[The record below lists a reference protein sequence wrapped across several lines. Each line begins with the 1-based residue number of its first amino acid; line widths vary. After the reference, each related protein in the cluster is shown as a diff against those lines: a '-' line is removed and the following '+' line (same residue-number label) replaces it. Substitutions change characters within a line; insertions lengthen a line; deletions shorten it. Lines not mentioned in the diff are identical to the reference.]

1 MNLKTKSLIEE
12 SESGNKLVTIKITN
26 TKCQIFGQLDPKV
39 IKILD
44 YELSYQLAGY
54 EHATNSGRI
63 YSGWDGR
70 VRLLDK
76 KMQFPIGL
84 LKRAGKTLI
93 EEGVE
98 VQVQDLRSSPKGP
111 PLPINPKF
119 LPRDYQTEVVDLA
132 EKKGSGIIRMC
143 TGSGKTSV
151 ISMLA
156 GRFNVNTV
164 IYVIGIELLYQMK
177 ETIERIL
184 GVKCGMVGDGICE
197 IVDDGINICT
207 IWTAAQA
214 FGEKIELIDCDVTSS
229 AKFKPGVQQKA
240 KIQKMVKE
248 AELFILD
255 ECQYAASKSLQFIH
269 RVSESARYR
278 FLLSGTP
285 WREMGDDLLIEAVSG
300 PKFYDL
306 PASKLIA
313 EGVLVPPKIFFMNVP
328 KMKNLHGTYAE
339 VYNSYIVRNI
349 TRNRMIYDAVD
360 SLVLAKKKVLIL
372 ISKVEHGQILFD
384 MLKDNFDVDV
394 LNGTSSSDTRM
405 SAIQD
410 MRDGKTEVLIASKIF
425 DQGID
430 IPELDALILAGS
442 GKSSARALQR
452 IGRVI
457 RSYPGKKWANVI
469 EFWDNAKYLES
480 HSTARLKIYK
490 SEPGFQIKIEER
502 TMGEEEASV
511 AKPKAKKND
520 RRGVLPENTKLD
532 WC

>member
-1 MNLKTKSLIEE
+1 LIEE
-12 SESGNKLVTIKITN
+12 KIGESNLVTIKITN
-26 TKCQIFGQLDPKV
+26 TKCRIFGEIDPKI

-44 YELSYQLAGY
+44 YELSYPLAGY
-54 EHATNSGRI
+54 EHATTAGRI

-70 VRLLDK
+70 VRLMDK
-76 KMQFPIGL
+76 KMQFPVGL
-84 LKRAGKTLI
+84 WKRAGKTL
-93 EEGVE
+93 VE
-98 VQVQDLRSSPKGP
+98 NGIQVKVEDLRDSPKGT
-111 PLPINPKF
+111 PLPLSKSF
-119 LPRDYQTEVVDLA
+119 KPRDYQLEVVDIA
-132 EKKGSGIIRMC
+132 EKKESGIIRMC

-156 GRFNVNTV
+156 GRFNVRTV

-197 IVDDGINICT
+197 IVPNGINICT

-229 AKFKPGVQQKA
+229 QKYKPGVQQKA
-240 KIQKMVKE
+240 LIQRMVKE

-255 ECQYAASKSLQFIH
+255 ECQYAAAKSLQFIH
-269 RVSESARYR
+269 RISESARYR

-306 PASKLIA
+306 PATKLIS
-313 EGVLVPPKIFFMNVP
+313 EGVLVPPKIYFMNVP

-339 VYNSYIVRNI
+339 VYNSYIVRNV
-349 TRNRMIYDAVD
+349 TRNKMITDAVQ
-360 SLVLAKKKVLIL
+360 SLVEAKKKVLIL

-384 MLKDNFDVDV
+384 LLKDNFRIDV
-394 LNGTSSSDTRM
+394 LNGTSSSDSRM
-405 SAIQD
+405 NAIKD
-410 MRDGKTEVLIASKIF
+410 MREGKTDVLIASKIF

-469 EFWDNAKYLES
+469 EFWDNSKYLES
-480 HSTARLKIYK
+480 HSMARLKIYK

-502 TMGEEEASV
+502 TMNEEEAP
-511 AKPKAKKND
+511 APKPKSKKND
-520 RRGVLPENTKLD
+520 RRRVLPEDTNMD

>member
-1 MNLKTKSLIEE
+1 M
-12 SESGNKLVTIKITN
+12 VTIKITN
-26 TKCQIFGQLDPKV
+26 TKCQLIGQLDQKV

-70 VRLLDK
+70 VRLMDK
-76 KMQFPIGL
+76 RMQFPVGL
-84 LKRAGKTLI
+84 FKRAGKTLI

-98 VQVQDLRSSPKGP
+98 VQVQDLRTSPKGS
-111 PLPINPKF
+111 PLPLDPRFK
-119 LPRDYQTEVVDLA
+119 PRDYQIEVADLA

-184 GVKCGMVGDGICE
+184 NVKCGMIGDGVCD
-197 IVDDGINICT
+197 IVEGGINICT

-214 FGEKIELIDCDVTSS
+214 FGEKIELIDCDVTS
-229 AKFKPGVQQKA
+229 ATKYKPGIQQKA

-248 AELFILD
+248 AELFVLD

-269 RVSESARYR
+269 RVSEAARYR

-306 PASKLIA
+306 PASKLIS
-313 EGVLVPPKIFFMNVP
+313 EGVLVPPKIFFMSVP

-339 VYNSYIVRNI
+339 VYNSYIVRNV
-349 TRNRMIYDAVD
+349 TRNKMIHDAVA
-360 SLVLAKKKVLIL
+360 SLVGAKKKTLIL

-384 MLKDNFDVDV
+384 MLKDNFKVDV
-394 LNGTSSSDTRM
+394 LNGTSSSDLRM
-405 SAIQD
+405 SAIKD
-410 MRDGKTEVLIASKIF
+410 MREGRTDVLIASKIF

-502 TMGEEEASV
+502 TIGEEETPAP
-511 AKPKAKKND
+511 KPKSKKND
-520 RRGVLPENTKLD
+520 RRGILPEDTSMD
-532 WC
+532 WS

>member
-1 MNLKTKSLIEE
+1 M
-12 SESGNKLVTIKITN
+12 VTIKVSN
-26 TKCQIFGQLDPKV
+26 TKCQIIGPLDQKM

-54 EHATNSGRI
+54 DFAATAGRI

-70 VRLLDK
+70 VRLMDK
-76 KMQFPIGL
+76 KLQFPVGL
-84 LKRAGKTLI
+84 LKRAGKAMI
-93 EEGVE
+93 EEGLQ
-98 VQVQDLRSSPKGP
+98 VQVEDLRDEPRGKPLKISSEFKA
-111 PLPINPKF
+111 
-119 LPRDYQTEVVDLA
+119 RDYQMEVVDLA
-132 EKKGSGIIRMC
+132 DKKGSGIIRMC

-151 ISMLA
+151 ISMIA
-156 GRFNVNTV
+156 GRFNVKTV

-177 ETIERIL
+177 ETVERIL
-184 GVKCGMVGDGICE
+184 GVKCGMVGDGICD
-197 IVDDGINICT
+197 IQTNGINICT

-214 FGEKIELIDCDVTSS
+214 FGEKIDLIDCDVTS
-229 AKFKPGVQQKA
+229 ANKYKPSLIQKA
-240 KIQKMVKE
+240 KIQKMVQE
-248 AELFILD
+248 AQLFVLD

-269 RVSESARYR
+269 RVSGNARYR

-313 EGVLVPPKIFFMNVP
+313 EGVLVPPKIYFMNVP

-339 VYNSYIVRNI
+339 VYNSYIMTNI
-349 TRNRMIYDAVD
+349 TRNKMILDATM
-360 SLVLAKKKVLIL
+360 SLVENKKKVLVL
-372 ISKVEHGQILFD
+372 ISKVEHGQILLE
-384 MLKDNFDVDV
+384 MMKGKLRVDS
-394 LNGTSSSDTRM
+394 LNGSSKTEDRL

-410 MRDGKTEVLIASKIF
+410 MRDGKTDVLIASKIF

-502 TMGEEEASV
+502 TMVEEEAS
-511 AKPKAKKND
+511 AARPKSKKND
-520 RRGVLPENTKLD
+520 RKRILPEDPGMD

>member
-1 MNLKTKSLIEE
+1 MI
-12 SESGNKLVTIKITN
+12 TIKVTN
-26 TKCQIFGQLDPKV
+26 TKCQILGLSDQKM

-44 YELSYQLAGY
+44 HELSYQLAGY
-54 EHATNSGRI
+54 DFAATAGRI

-70 VRLLDK
+70 VRLMDK
-76 KMQFPIGL
+76 KLQFPVGL
-84 LKRAGKTLI
+84 LKRAGKAMI
-93 EEGVE
+93 EEGFE
-98 VQVQDLRSSPKGP
+98 VQVEDLRDEPKGKLI
-111 PLPINPKF
+111 PLSPSFKA
-119 LPRDYQTEVVDLA
+119 RDYQLEVVDLA

-151 ISMLA
+151 IAMLA
-156 GRFNVNTV
+156 GRFNVKTV

-177 ETIERIL
+177 ETIERVL
-184 GVKCGMVGDGICE
+184 RVKCGVIGDGICD
-197 IVDDGINICT
+197 IQPNGINICT

-214 FGEKIELIDCDVTSS
+214 FGEKIELIDCDVTAS
-229 AKFKPGVQQKA
+229 AKYKPGAIQKG
-240 KIQKMVKE
+240 KIQKMVHE
-248 AELFILD
+248 AELFVLD

-269 RVSESARYR
+269 RVSVNSRYR

-313 EGVLVPPKIFFMNVP
+313 EGVLVPPKIYFMSVP

-339 VYNSYIVRNI
+339 VYNAYVMRNV
-349 TRNRMIYDAVD
+349 TRNKMIFDATKTLVD
-360 SLVLAKKKVLIL
+360 AGKRVLVL
-372 ISKVEHGQILFD
+372 ISKVEHGQILLD
-384 MLKDNFDVDV
+384 MMKDQFRVDA
-394 LNGTSSSDTRM
+394 LNGSSTTESRM
-405 SAIQD
+405 SAIQN
-410 MRDGKTEVLIASKIF
+410 MRDGKVDVLIASKIF

-502 TMGEEEASV
+502 TMVDEEAP
-511 AKPKAKKND
+511 APKPKSKKND
-520 RRGVLPENTKLD
+520 RRRVLPEDSDMD
-532 WC
+532 WS

>member
-1 MNLKTKSLIEE
+1 M
-12 SESGNKLVTIKITN
+12 VTIKITN
-26 TKCQIFGQLDPKV
+26 TKCQIIGQLDPKV

-54 EHATNSGRI
+54 EHATNAGRI

-70 VRLLDK
+70 VRLMDK
-76 KMQFPIGL
+76 KMQFPVGL
-84 LKRAGKTLI
+84 LKRAGKLLI

-98 VQVQDLRSSPKGP
+98 VQVQDLRTSPKGD
-111 PLPINPKF
+111 PLPLDKKF
-119 LPRDYQTEVVDLA
+119 KPRDYQVEVVDIA

-184 GVKCGMVGDGICE
+184 NVKCGMVGDGICE
-197 IVDDGINICT
+197 IVEDGINICT

-229 AKFKPGVQQKA
+229 AKYKPGVHQKS
-240 KIQKMVKE
+240 KIQKMVKN

-306 PASKLIA
+306 PASKLIS
-313 EGVLVPPKIFFMNVP
+313 EGVLVPPKIFFMSVP

-339 VYNSYIVRNI
+339 VYNSYIVRNVA
-349 TRNRMIYDAVD
+349 RNKMIYDAVE
-360 SLVLAKKKVLIL
+360 SLVGAKKKTLIL

-384 MLKDNFDVDV
+384 MLKDNFKVDV
-394 LNGTSSSDTRM
+394 LNGTSSSDVRM
-405 SAIQD
+405 SAIKD
-410 MRDGKTEVLIASKIF
+410 MREGRTDVLIASKIF

-502 TMGEEEASV
+502 TIGEEETPAP
-511 AKPKAKKND
+511 KPKSKKND
-520 RRGVLPENTKLD
+520 RRRVLPEDTNLD